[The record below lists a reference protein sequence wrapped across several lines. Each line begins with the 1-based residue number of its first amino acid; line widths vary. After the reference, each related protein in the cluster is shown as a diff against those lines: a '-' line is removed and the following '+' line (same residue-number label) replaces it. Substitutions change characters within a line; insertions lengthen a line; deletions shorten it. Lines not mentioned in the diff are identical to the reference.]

1 MPDKTTSTLRKIAED
16 ARRKR
21 DLAKLHIAPVELGMS
36 EEARRALT
44 LRISKE
50 RTDSTAKLSS
60 QERNQLLAEYVRLG
74 WKPKTGAMLPPQKRP
89 LERKIEG
96 LWKQLHEAGV
106 VRNGSP
112 DALASFARRLTG
124 VDALRWASAGQ
135 LQKVVEA
142 LKGME
147 KRGK

>member
-1 MPDKTTSTLRKIAED
+1 MPDKTTSTLRGIAED

-21 DLAKLHIAPVELGMS
+21 DLAKLHIAPVELGMD
-36 EEARRALT
+36 EETRRALT
-44 LRISKE
+44 LRISKG

-74 WKPKTGAMLPPQKRP
+74 WKPKTGAVSSEKRP

-96 LWKQLHEAGV
+96 LWQQLHEAGV
-106 VRNGSP
+106 VRNGSSE
-112 DALASFARRLTG
+112 ALASFARRLTG
-124 VDALRWASAGQ
+124 VDALRWASVAQ

-142 LKGME
+142 LKAME
-147 KRGK
+147 RRGK